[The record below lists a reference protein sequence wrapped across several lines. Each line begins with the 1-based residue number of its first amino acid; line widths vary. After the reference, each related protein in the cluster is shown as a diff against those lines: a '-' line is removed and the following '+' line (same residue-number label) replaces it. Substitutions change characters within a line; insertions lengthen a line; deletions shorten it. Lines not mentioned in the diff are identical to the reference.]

1 MRVIKITLI
10 LLVASS
16 VFAFV
21 KSGMVFHIAK
31 VLPFCSGNP
40 IVWSYEIGGLVII
53 GLFIWGL
60 RRLNRNRRKDNNEQN

>member
-21 KSGMVFHIAK
+21 KSGMSFHIAK

-40 IVWSYEIGGLVII
+40 IQGGYELGGLAII

-60 RRLNRNRRKDNNEQN
+60 YRLNRNNREDNNE